1 MNWVELFEYL
11 YERTINDTNFLQES
25 VTIWDVDEGEYYPG
39 ECVEI
44 AEATDVLDEG
54 HLFIRIKG
62 EQM

>member
-1 MNWVELFEYL
+1 MNWGELFEYL

-39 ECVEI
+39 EGVEI

>member
-1 MNWVELFEYL
+1 MNWGELFEYL

-44 AEATDVLDEG
+44 DDATDVLDEG

>member
-1 MNWVELFEYL
+1 MNWGELFEYL

-25 VTIWDVDEGEYYPG
+25 VTIWDVDEGEDSPG